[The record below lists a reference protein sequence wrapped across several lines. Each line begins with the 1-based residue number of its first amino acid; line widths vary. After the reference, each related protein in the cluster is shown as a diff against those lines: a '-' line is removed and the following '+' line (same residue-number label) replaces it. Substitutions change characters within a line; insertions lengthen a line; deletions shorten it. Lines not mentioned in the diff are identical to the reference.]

1 MKGLVLCFLA
11 GLALA
16 GCTPTQQG
24 AGIGAATGA
33 VVGGAVRND
42 VRGAAVGAAIGGAT
56 GAVIGNVA
64 GRPGQCRFRDRNTGR
79 EYIAPC
85 PR

>member
-1 MKGLVLCFLA
+1 MKTLLASILA
-11 GLALA
+11 GLMLA
-16 GCTPTQQG
+16 GCSSTQQG

-42 VRGAAVGAAIGGAT
+42 VRGAAVGAAIGGVS

-64 GRPGQCRFRDRNTGR
+64 GQPGQCRFQDRSTGR
-79 EYIAPC
+79 VYVAQC

>member
-1 MKGLVLCFLA
+1 MKELVLCFLA
-11 GLALA
+11 GIALA
-16 GCTPTQQG
+16 SCSPTQQG
-24 AGIGAATGA
+24 AGMGAATGA
-33 VVGGAVRND
+33 VVGGAIRND

-64 GRPGQCRFRDRNTGR
+64 GQPGQCRFQDRSTGR
-79 EYIAPC
+79 QYVAPC

>member
-1 MKGLVLCFLA
+1 MKKLLLCILA

-16 GCTPTQQG
+16 SCSPTQQG

-33 VVGGAVRND
+33 VVGGAIRND
-42 VRGAAVGAAIGGAT
+42 VRGAAVGAAIGGVS
-56 GAVIGNVA
+56 GAIIGNVA
-64 GRPGQCRFRDRNTGR
+64 GQPGQCRFRDRRTGR
-79 EYIAPC
+79 EYVGPC